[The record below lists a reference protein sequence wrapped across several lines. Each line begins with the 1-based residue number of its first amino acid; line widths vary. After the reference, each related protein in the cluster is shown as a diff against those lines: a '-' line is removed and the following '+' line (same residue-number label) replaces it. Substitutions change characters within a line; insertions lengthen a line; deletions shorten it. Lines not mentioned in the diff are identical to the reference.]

1 MNRFLPLL
9 AVAAF
14 VLAACGSPASA
25 AKTSPS
31 PAGANAL
38 RNNGASGQL
47 VQVNGQ
53 MLILTGPNGD
63 TTVTVTTTTTYT
75 KTSIATLAD
84 IVKGTCI
91 VANGQKD
98 PTSGAITATTV
109 RISPK
114 TAAGC
119 AALGFGPGGNP
130 GATPRP
136 TPPAG
141 ATPRPTPSGLANLAF
156 VTGDVTAV
164 SGTSV
169 TVKQAAGANQTITV
183 ASAATITNTADVT
196 LAALQNGQCLRA
208 TGPKDA
214 SGNVQATSITIT
226 PAGPSGTC
234 TTGGGGG
241 GRGGFGG
248 GGNRP
253 GGSTATP
260 GA

>member
-14 VLAACGSPASA
+14 VLAACGSAASA

-31 PAGANAL
+31 PSGANAP
-38 RNNGASGQL
+38 RNGASGQL

-53 MLILTGPNGD
+53 TLILTGPNGD
-63 TTVTVTTTTTYT
+63 TTVTVSATTTYT

-84 IVKGTCI
+84 IIKATCI
-91 VANGQKD
+91 VATGQKD
-98 PTSGAITATTV
+98 PASGAITATTV

-119 AALGFGPGGNP
+119 AAAGFGPGTNP
-130 GATPRP
+130 GR
-136 TPPAG
+136 TPPVT
-141 ATPRPTPSGLANLAF
+141 ATPRPTPSGQANLAF

-169 TVKQAAGANQTITV
+169 TVKTAASGSQTITV
-183 ASAATITNTADVT
+183 ASAATITATADVT
-196 LAALQNGQCLRA
+196 VAALQNGQCLRA
-208 TGPKDA
+208 IGPRDA
-214 SGNVQATSITIT
+214 SGNVQATSVTIS

-234 TTGGGGG
+234 TTGAG

-248 GGNRP
+248 GNRP
-253 GGSTATP
+253 GGGGGIAP

>member
-1 MNRFLPLL
+1 MNRLLPFL

-14 VLAACGSPASA
+14 ALAACGSPASA

-31 PAGANAL
+31 PSGANAL
-38 RNNGASGQL
+38 RNGASGQL

-53 MLILTGPNGD
+53 TLILTGPNGD

-98 PTSGAITATTV
+98 PASGAVTATNV

-114 TAAGC
+114 AAAGC
-119 AALGFGPGGNP
+119 TAAGFGPGGNP
-130 GATPRP
+130 GAFS
-136 TPPAG
+136 PPAN
-141 ATPRPTPSGLANLAF
+141 ATPRPTPSGQANLAF
-156 VTGDVTAV
+156 VTGEVTAV
-164 SGTSV
+164 SGPSI
-169 TVKQAAGANQTITV
+169 TVKTAAGASQTFSV
-183 ASAATITNTADVT
+183 ASAATITDTADVT
-196 LAALQNGQCLRA
+196 EAALQNGQCLRA
-208 TGPKDA
+208 NGTKDA
-214 SGNVQATSITIT
+214 AGNVQATSVTIT

-234 TTGGGGG
+234 TTGGGG
-241 GRGGFGG
+241 RGGFG

-253 GGSTATP
+253 GG
-260 GA
+260 GAAGG

>member
-14 VLAACGSPASA
+14 VLAACGSAASA
-25 AKTSPS
+25 AKSSPS
-31 PAGANAL
+31 PSGANAL

-63 TTVTVTTTTTYT
+63 TTVTVSATTTYT

-84 IVKGTCI
+84 ITKGSCL
-91 VANGQKD
+91 VATGQKD
-98 PTSGAITATTV
+98 PTSGAVTATTV

-119 AALGFGPGGNP
+119 AAPGFGPGGNP

-141 ATPRPTPSGLANLAF
+141 ATPRPTPSGQANLAF

-164 SGTSV
+164 SGPSV
-169 TVKQAAGANQTITV
+169 TVKPAAGANQTITV

-234 TTGGGGG
+234 TTGAG

-248 GGNRP
+248 GNRP
-253 GGSTATP
+253 GGGGGGIAP

>member
-1 MNRFLPLL
+1 MNRFLPLI

-14 VLAACGSPASA
+14 VLAACGSTASA
-25 AKTSPS
+25 AKSSPTPS
-31 PAGANAL
+31 GGNAV

-47 VQVNGQ
+47 VQVSGQ

-63 TTVTVTTTTTYT
+63 TTVTVTSTTTYT

-84 IVKGTCI
+84 IIKGTCI

-98 PTSGAITATTV
+98 PTSGAITATNV

-114 TAAGC
+114 AAAGC
-119 AALGFGPGGNP
+119 ATPGFGPGGNP
-130 GATPRP
+130 GATPRA
-136 TPPAG
+136 TPPVA

-156 VTGDVTAV
+156 VTGEVTAA
-164 SGTSV
+164 SGPSV
-169 TVKQAAGANQTITV
+169 TVKTATGASQTVTV
-183 ASAATITNTADVT
+183 ASTATITNTADVT

-234 TTGGGGG
+234 TTGGGG
-241 GRGGFGG
+241 RGGFGGG

>member
-1 MNRFLPLL
+1 MNRFLPFV
-9 AVAAF
+9 AVATF

-31 PAGANAL
+31 PAGANAF
-38 RNNGASGQL
+38 RNGASGQL

-63 TTVTVTTTTTYT
+63 TTVTVSATTTYT

-84 IVKGTCI
+84 IIKGTCI
-91 VANGQKD
+91 VATGQKD
-98 PTSGAITATTV
+98 PTSGAVTATTV
-109 RISPK
+109 RVSPK

-119 AALGFGPGGNP
+119 AAPGFGPGGNP

-141 ATPRPTPSGLANLAF
+141 ATPRPTPSGQANLAF
-156 VTGDVTAV
+156 VTGEVTAV
-164 SGTSV
+164 SGPSV
-169 TVKQAAGANQTITV
+169 TVKTAAGGNQTFTV
-183 ASAATITNTADVT
+183 ASAATITATADVT

-208 TGPKDA
+208 TGAKDA
-214 SGNVQATSITIT
+214 AGNVQATTVTIS

-234 TTGGGGG
+234 TTGAG

-248 GGNRP
+248 GNRP
-253 GGSTATP
+253 GGGGGIAP